1 MSDSANSKKIILFF
15 VLFLVVAG
23 IATLT
28 TLKILRDKETIESKQ
43 QQIEALGKSIENEK
57 SKIRFLEKSLAEANK
72 ELAGLIA
79 EKKALQDNITT
90 SHQLHETLIS
100 ENQLLKTGLNEAQ
113 VNLNELSEKNK
124 ETEKRLAEAEKKL
137 ADIKANAEKVYE
149 PIAPLPKRN
158 ENTAKPASKENDK
171 KPASGTNNTIP
182 PAAVAPKS

>member
-1 MSDSANSKKIILFF
+1 MSDSPNSKKIILFF

-23 IATLT
+23 VATLT

-72 ELAGLIA
+72 ELAGLMA
-79 EKKALQDNITT
+79 EKKALQDNLST

-100 ENQLLKTGLNEAQ
+100 ENQLLKTGLTESQTNF
-113 VNLNELSEKNK
+113 VELTEKNK
-124 ETEKRLAEAEKKL
+124 EAEKRLAEAEKKL
-137 ADIKANAEKVYE
+137 ADMKASAEKVYE

-158 ENTAKPASKENDK
+158 ENTTKPAAKENEK
-171 KPASGTNNTIP
+171 KPANGTSPTP
-182 PAAVAPKS
+182 TPAPSKS